1 MLEKSHRG
9 SHILLLFYVMC
20 SSPSCPPYFS
30 VCSYLY
36 HTKAHPLQREKP
48 PGSMKFPNTS
58 ETRIV
63 SHTLR
68 FKFCPVKTKDQPKS
82 VCVSISNREAHQQ
95 LTNVH
100 LKPKPTY
107 LFHVNKL
114 PINYFSFS
122 FLCSFTCLQGLLLF
136 MLAFESVGLNLFDS
150 LCFTFFL
157 PPIDISM

>member
-1 MLEKSHRG
+1 MLEKSQRG
-9 SHILLLFYVMC
+9 SHILLLFYVIS

-36 HTKAHPLQREKP
+36 HTKAHALQREKP

-58 ETRIV
+58 ETWIV

-68 FKFCPVKTKDQPKS
+68 FKLCPAKTKDQPKS

-136 MLAFESVGLNLFDS
+136 VQAFESIGLDLFPF
-150 LCFTFFL
+150 LLFFFL
-157 PPIDISM
+157 